1 VTNADPISTAVVRA
15 SVVSVAREVF
25 RVFKRTAMLPIIYEV
40 NDFSVSIYDDRLNL
54 IGDAPGLPE
63 FVGTLD
69 FALEGIVREFAD
81 EDVLVEGDVVIA
93 NHPFFTGAHPA
104 DLAVVVPVFL
114 GGRIIAFACI
124 RAHMGDM
131 GAKDTYPCDALSM
144 YEEGLLLPPSK
155 LYEAG
160 TPNKLLQRIIGVNS
174 RLPDETYG
182 NLLAAGQALRGG
194 ATRLTAMAEKYG
206 LDAYYAAIDQLLEQ
220 GEREVRAM
228 VSQMRDGHYVHEEYL
243 DDNGIDDEPVLMRCA
258 VTIAGSDVTVDLSGS
273 AAEQP
278 GPLNATYPQ
287 TVASCRLA
295 LKRVTTQ
302 DSMPTNSG
310 EHRPLTVTAPE
321 GSMFNP
327 RPPAATFLMGT
338 TGGRLTEMLIH
349 AMASAAPE
357 RLPVAITGAHIDS
370 TTGRATFFGDSA
382 PIGYGATASEDGMS
396 ALQHPCVAGMD
407 LTPTEVW
414 ETRLAAIKLSNELL
428 VDSGGPG
435 RNRGGLGTRSEWEF
449 FDDVVLSMFGDKAR
463 VSVPLGLEGGRSA
476 GAVNGITINPG
487 TPSETRVG
495 KRSNIPLRRG
505 DRVVM
510 VGGGGGGFGDPLERD
525 PLRVQ
530 QDVRDGFVSLESAE
544 RDYAVVLHGVPP
556 TVDADATEKLRAER
570 RDAVAGAGT
579 AKRGEPNGQP
589 SRGRKDRTAQG

>member
-1 VTNADPISTAVVRA
+1 MAHADPISTAVVRA

-25 RVFKRTAMLPIIYEV
+25 RSFKRTAMLPIIYEV

-69 FALEGIVREFAD
+69 FALEGIVRELAD
-81 EDVLVEGDVVIA
+81 EDPLVEGDVVIA

-104 DLAVVVPVFL
+104 DLAVVAPVFL
-114 GGRIIAFACI
+114 DGRVIAYAAI
-124 RAHMGDM
+124 RAHMGDV

-144 YEEGLLLPPSK
+144 YEEGLLLPPVK
-155 LYEAG
+155 LYEGG
-160 TPNKLLQRIIGVNS
+160 TPNRALQRIIAANS
-174 RLPDETYG
+174 RLPEETYG

-194 ATRLTAMAEKYG
+194 AERLAALGEKYG

-220 GEREVRAM
+220 GEREVREM
-228 VSQMRDGHYVHEEYL
+228 VSQMRDGTYVHEEYL

-258 VTIAGSDVTVDLSGS
+258 VTIAGSDVVVDLSGS
-273 AAEQP
+273 ASEQR

-310 EHRPLTVTAPE
+310 EHRPLRVIAPE

-349 AMASAAPE
+349 AMAAAAPE
-357 RLPVAITGAHIDS
+357 RLPAQSGGDVVAITGAHVDS
-370 TTGRATFFGDSA
+370 ATGRATFFGDSS
-382 PIGYGATASEDGMS
+382 PIGFGATSYADGMS
-396 ALQHPCVAGMD
+396 ALQHPCVAGME

-414 ETRLAAIKLSNELL
+414 ETRLPVLKLSSELL
-428 VDSGGPG
+428 IDSGGPG

-449 FDDVVLSMFGDKAR
+449 LDDVVLSMFGDKAR
-463 VSVPLGLEGGRSA
+463 VSVPLGLEGGWPA
-476 GAVNGITINPG
+476 GAVNGITINPN
-487 TPSETRVG
+487 TPDEMRVG
-495 KRSNIPLRRG
+495 KRSNIPLRQG
-505 DRVVM
+505 DRVVI

-525 PLRVQ
+525 PLRVLE
-530 QDVRDGFVSLESAE
+530 DVRDGYVSLESAE
-544 RDYAVVLHGVPP
+544 RDYGVIVRGNPP
-556 TVDADATEKLRAER
+556 ALDLDATERLRATR
-570 RDAVAGAGT
+570 RADSSARTGD
-579 AKRGEPNGQP
+579 GQ
-589 SRGRKDRTAQG
+589 

>member
-1 VTNADPISTAVVRA
+1 M
-15 SVVSVAREVF
+15 AREVF
-25 RVFKRTAMLPIIYEV
+25 RTFKRTAMLPIIYEV

-69 FALEGIVREFAD
+69 FALDGIVREFAD

-104 DLAVVVPVFL
+104 DLAVAVPVFL
-114 GGRIIAFACI
+114 EERIIAFACI

-160 TPNKLLQRIIGVNS
+160 APNKLLQRIIAVNS
-174 RLPDETYG
+174 RLPEETYG

-194 ATRLTAMAEKYG
+194 ASRLTDIAEKYG
-206 LDAYYAAIDQLLEQ
+206 VDAYYAAIDQLLEQ
-220 GEREVRAM
+220 GEREVRAI
-228 VSQMRDGHYVHEEYL
+228 VSQMRDGTYVHEEYL
-243 DDNGIDDEPVLMRCA
+243 DDNGIDDVPVLMRCA

-273 AAEQP
+273 ACEQS

-310 EHRPLTVTAPE
+310 EHRPLTVIAPE
-321 GSMFNP
+321 GSLFNP

-349 AMASAAPE
+349 AMAAAAPE
-357 RLPVAITGAHIDS
+357 RLPAQSGGDVVAITGAHIDS

-382 PIGYGATASEDGMS
+382 PIGFGGTSIADGMS

-414 ETRLAAIKLSNELL
+414 ETRLAAIKLSSELL

-449 FDDVVLSMFGDKAR
+449 FDDVVLSMFGDKTR
-463 VSVPLGLEGGRSA
+463 VSIPLGLEGGHPA
-476 GAVNGITINPG
+476 GAVNGIMINPG
-487 TPSETRVG
+487 TPTETRVG
-495 KRSNIPLRRG
+495 KRSNIPIRRG

-510 VGGGGGGFGDPLERD
+510 VGGGGGGFGDPLERE
-525 PLRVQ
+525 PRRVE
-530 QDVRDGFVSLESAE
+530 QDVRDGYVSVESAE
-544 RDYAVVLHGVPP
+544 HDYGVVLRGAPP
-556 TVDADATEKLRAER
+556 TLDADATETLRAAR
-570 RDAVAGAGT
+570 RI
-579 AKRGEPNGQP
+579 
-589 SRGRKDRTAQG
+589 

>member
-1 VTNADPISTAVVRA
+1 MAHADPISTAVVRA

-25 RVFKRTAMLPIIYEV
+25 RAFKRTAMLPIIYEV

-104 DLAVVVPVFL
+104 DLAVVAPVFL
-114 GGRIIAFACI
+114 GERIIAFAGI

-160 TPNKLLQRIIGVNS
+160 APNKLLQRIIGVNS
-174 RLPDETYG
+174 RLPEETYG

-194 ATRLTAMAEKYG
+194 ANRLTAMAEKYG
-206 LDAYYAAIDQLLEQ
+206 FDAYYAAIDQLLEQ
-220 GEREVRAM
+220 GEREVRAI
-228 VSQMRDGHYVHEEYL
+228 VSQMRDGTYVHEEYL
-243 DDNGIDDEPVLMRCA
+243 DDNGIDDVPVLMRCA

-273 AAEQP
+273 ACEQP

-310 EHRPLTVTAPE
+310 EHRPLTVIAPE
-321 GSMFNP
+321 GSLFNP

-349 AMASAAPE
+349 AMAAAAPE
-357 RLPVAITGAHIDS
+357 RLPAQSGGDVVAITGAHIDS

-382 PIGYGATASEDGMS
+382 PIGFGATSGADGMS

-414 ETRLAAIKLSNELL
+414 ETRLAAIKLSSELL
-428 VDSGGPG
+428 IDSGGPG

-449 FDDVVLSMFGDKAR
+449 FDDVVLSMFGDKSQ
-463 VSVPLGLEGGRSA
+463 VSIPLGLEGGQPA
-476 GAVNGITINPG
+476 GAVNGIMINPG
-487 TPSETRVG
+487 TPTETRVG
-495 KRSNIPLRRG
+495 KRSNIPIRRG

-510 VGGGGGGFGDPLERD
+510 VGGGGGGFGDPLERE

-530 QDVRDGFVSLESAE
+530 QDVRDGYVSVESAE
-544 RDYAVVLHGVPP
+544 HDYAVILRGVPP
-556 TVDADATEKLRAER
+556 TIDADATEKLRAAR
-570 RDAVAGAGT
+570 RSEALGT
-579 AKRGEPNGQP
+579 DTSA
-589 SRGRKDRTAQG
+589 